1 MFTKEFKE
9 FFKNNKEEARK
20 RRQWGRYIH
29 RVNIRMIE
37 SNLSSNA
44 KILAIGPWVSSL
56 FSSSRM
62 FEGVCIDP
70 YFEIAEVEAAPNYR
84 VLTSFEQ
91 LKDIDEQFDYI
102 VLSFSIGMV
111 EDALDLFISLRR
123 FCSPRTRL
131 ITTYFSRA
139 WQPFIKL
146 GEAMRLK
153 LKMPEMNW
161 LSLQEIE
168 NLMFLADFQIVR
180 RSMFCLA
187 PLYIPFISDF
197 INKFVSTLPLINMAG
212 VLTVEV
218 GRAVNLPEMND
229 CRRYPKVSVVI
240 PARNEGGNIPEIV
253 RRIPTFAGGQ
263 EIIFVEGGSTDNTRE
278 AIEQVIKDNMQLDIV
293 FLTQEGK
300 GKKNAV
306 EKGFGAAKGE
316 IFIILDADITVP
328 PESLPR
334 FVDAITSGKGEFING
349 NRLVYP
355 MRGKAMRFFNLLGN
369 FFFGQVFSYL
379 LDQRVP
385 DTLCGTK
392 ILKKDNYFRIL
403 ANRSYFGE
411 FDPFGD
417 FDLLFGAAY
426 LNLKIIDMP
435 VRYEERVYGDTNI
448 SRWKDGVTLLKMAA
462 IGLFKLKFNWLSM
475 RRK

>member
-1 MFTKEFKE
+1 MFTKEFKD
-9 FFKNNKEEARK
+9 FFKNNKEDARK
-20 RRQWGRYIH
+20 KRQWGRYIH
-29 RVNIRMIE
+29 RANLRMIE
-37 SNLSSNA
+37 FHLSSNA

-56 FSSSRM
+56 FSSSKM
-62 FEGVCIDP
+62 LEGVCIDP
-70 YFEIAEVEAAPNYR
+70 YFEIAEVETVPNCR

-91 LKDIDEQFDYI
+91 LKDINEQFDYI

-111 EDALDLFISLRR
+111 EDVFDLFIRLRR

-131 ITTYFSRA
+131 ITTYYSRA
-139 WQPFIKL
+139 WQPFIKAA
-146 GEAMRLK
+146 EIMRLK
-153 LKMPEMNW
+153 LKTPEMNW

-168 NLMFLADFQIVR
+168 NIMFLSGFQIVR
-180 RSMFCLA
+180 WSMFCLA

-197 INKFVSTLPLINMAG
+197 INKFISTLPLINMAG
-212 VLTVEV
+212 VLTLEV

-229 CRRYPKVSVVI
+229 SCLYPKVSVVI
-240 PARNEGGNIPEIV
+240 PARNEAGNISEIV
-253 RRIPTFAGGQ
+253 RRIPAFTGGQ

-278 AIEQVIKDNMQLDIV
+278 AIEQVIKENMQLDIV

-306 EKGFGAAKGE
+306 EKGFSVAKGD

-369 FFFGQVFSYL
+369 IFFGQVFSYL

-392 ILKKDNYFRIL
+392 VLKKDDYFRIL

-417 FDLLFGAAY
+417 FDLLFGAAH

-435 VRYEERVYGDTNI
+435 VRYEERAYGDTNI
-448 SRWKDGVTLLKMAA
+448 SRWKDGFTLLRMTATGVIKM
-462 IGLFKLKFNWLSM
+462 KFNWLSM
-475 RRK
+475 R